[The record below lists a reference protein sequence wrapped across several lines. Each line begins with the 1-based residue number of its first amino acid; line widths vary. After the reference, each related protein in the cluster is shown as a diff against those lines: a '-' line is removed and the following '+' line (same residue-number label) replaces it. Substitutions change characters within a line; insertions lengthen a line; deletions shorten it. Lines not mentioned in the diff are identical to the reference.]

1 MNSKNIIQA
10 IGNKEMDRKTFL
22 KYGGLFLLS
31 LVGFK
36 TIISLLTQSD
46 NKLVANMQNKEATRG
61 FGGGRYG
68 V

>member
-1 MNSKNIIQA
+1 
-10 IGNKEMDRKTFL
+10 MDRRTFL

-46 NKLVANMQNKEATRG
+46 NKLVANIQNKEATRG